1 MRPRWSHPLFFFSET
16 MIMHTNLTRIATPA
30 LFAIALTLGACNRG
44 DSPED
49 VLAKDSSLTRDLAL
63 ANTDTSAQP
72 QLRDVPVTS
81 APVAN
86 EATPAPRVSTRQGA
100 SEILTPRRESR
111 PVTVAPRQA
120 PTLMVEP
127 LPIPAANTTP
137 NGNTVTEGSRG
148 GEAAVGMIAG
158 GSEISLYSG
167 QRVCTNTY
175 SAGDR
180 FTASVAES
188 VHGSNGVSIPAG
200 ATAVIE
206 ITSAKRSNNA
216 NDGIELEFV
225 VRSIAFNGKTYPVSS
240 IVTYAQVDK
249 VRDAS
254 TSDDVK
260 KVATGAVI
268 GAIAGQIFGR
278 KTKSTVIG
286 AATGAAAGAVVA
298 GVTAK
303 YDGCVPSGGRISLTL
318 SEAMVVQQ
326 SE

>member
-1 MRPRWSHPLFFFSET
+1 MHNKFSRVAA
-16 MIMHTNLTRIATPA
+16 LA
-30 LFAIALTLGACNRG
+30 LFSAALTVSACKRG

-49 VLAKDSSLTRDLAL
+49 VLAQDSLLTRDLAL
-63 ANTDTSAQP
+63 ANADSSAQP
-72 QLRDVPVTS
+72 QLKDVPVTT
-81 APVAN
+81 APIVEPGA
-86 EATPAPRVSTRQGA
+86 PAPRVSPRRA
-100 SEILTPRRESR
+100 PSDILTPRRESR
-111 PVTVAPRQA
+111 PVATVPRQTPPPIVVERAEPA
-120 PTLMVEP
+120 P
-127 LPIPAANTTP
+127 NTTVS
-137 NGNTVTEGSRG
+137 GNTVTESAKGP
-148 GEAAVGMIAG
+148 EAAVGTIAG

-175 SAGDR
+175 AVGDR

-188 VHGSNGVSIPAG
+188 VQGSNGVSIPAG

-206 ITSAKRSNNA
+206 VTSAKRSDNA
-216 NDGIELEFV
+216 NDDIVFEFV

-240 IVTYAQVDK
+240 TVTYAQVDK

-254 TSDDVK
+254 ASNDVK

-268 GAIAGQIFGR
+268 GAIAGQIFGKR
-278 KTKSTVIG
+278 TKSTVIG

-326 SE
+326 SD